1 MIPQRIVL
9 AAIVAV
15 GLAGSAVG
23 QNFSPTTPP
32 PGSAAPTPPARPAT
46 PIPPSTAGQQTELF

>member
-32 PGSAAPTPPARPAT
+32 PGSAAPTPPARRGGLQIGRAHV
-46 PIPPSTAGQQTELF
+46 